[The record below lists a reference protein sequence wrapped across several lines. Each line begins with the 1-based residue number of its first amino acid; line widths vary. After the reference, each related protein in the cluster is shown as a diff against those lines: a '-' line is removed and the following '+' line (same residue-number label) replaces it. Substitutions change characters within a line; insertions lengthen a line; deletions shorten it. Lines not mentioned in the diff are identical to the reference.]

1 MTTTT
6 MMMTVT
12 VVTTMTTM
20 AEMITIAATMS
31 DGDVAIDAVGEVG
44 EDDGPLAI
52 ACFIPALSP
61 EMAEV
66 ATRWIC
72 WGAAMVVTVGV

>member
-1 MTTTT
+1 MSRRTCSPLVWEAESGPTVMTTTT

-20 AEMITIAATMS
+20 AEMVTIAATMS

-52 ACFIPALSP
+52 ACFIPAPSP
-61 EMAEV
+61 V
-66 ATRWIC
+66 
-72 WGAAMVVTVGV
+72 